1 MDELRNLP
9 DDARLAEGNF
19 DAVLNVES
27 SHCYPDIDKFYAEV
41 LRMLKPGA
49 KGCQPSFSACMD
61 AHTSTCYGRKLKH

>member
-1 MDELRNLP
+1 
-9 DDARLAEGNF
+9 
-19 DAVLNVES
+19 
-27 SHCYPDIDKFYAEV
+27 V